1 MLKEA
6 INNKELTKEVNT
18 EDINFYD
25 STYISDLYLPS
36 PIERLK
42 IYQQISSVQTK
53 EELKNI
59 KKNIIDRCGKMEQEC
74 LNLIENKKIELR
86 LKNKGIKSIKSNDKN
101 IKIYLTENIDKK
113 LFNNLMKLILENN
126 NYYTL
131 DNNNIFTYKINET
144 DSLRRRKNVNLLLDE
159 IL

>member
-1 MLKEA
+1 
-6 INNKELTKEVNT
+6 
-18 EDINFYD
+18 
-25 STYISDLYLPS
+25 
-36 PIERLK
+36 
-42 IYQQISSVQTK
+42 
-53 EELKNI
+53 
-59 KKNIIDRCGKMEQEC
+59 MEQEC
-74 LNLIENKKIELR
+74 LHLIENKKIELR